1 MRVPRWALHTPA
13 RTHTPTHTR
22 TPTHTHTRSSIARA
36 LWCRPALR
44 RTNPVAWRLLR
55 SFSVSAAAQVG
66 PQRVGVACWALHVG
80 RCMLHV
86 GHCMLHVGHFML
98 HVGCCMFLV
107 ACCTRHLACC
117 MLPLLADDHHV
128 RSGGRQADG
137 ESKAQPLL
145 QWLLGSHEASMARRS
160 HLASHTLGRPL
171 PHTRLGSPL
180 PHLHRDRAHP
190 CHICTGTGR

>member
-1 MRVPRWALHTPA
+1 MRVPRWVLHTPA

-36 LWCRPALR
+36 RWCRPALR

-66 PQRVGVACWALHVG
+66 PQRVGVACWTLHVG

-98 HVGCCMFLV
+98 GVVCSLLHVARGTSHV
-107 ACCTRHLACC
+107 ACCRCLQMTIMSAVEGGKRT
-117 MLPLLADDHHV
+117 V
-128 RSGGRQADG
+128 R
-137 ESKAQPLL
+137 
-145 QWLLGSHEASMARRS
+145 ARRNRS
-160 HLASHTLGRPL
+160 YNGCSDRTRPRWLGDHILRHSPLAGRSR
-171 PHTRLGSPL
+171 TRLGSPL
-180 PHLHRDRAHP
+180 PHLHRDRARP